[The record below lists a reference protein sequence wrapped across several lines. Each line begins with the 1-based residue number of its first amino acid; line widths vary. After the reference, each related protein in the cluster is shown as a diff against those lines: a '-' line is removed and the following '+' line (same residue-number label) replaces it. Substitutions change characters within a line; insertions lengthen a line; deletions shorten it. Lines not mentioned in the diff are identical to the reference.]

1 MKYSDEKRLFAH
13 LKINDQRRQVI
24 FNSGADDDFFV
35 NLEIGAI
42 PIDQA
47 ITTYLLDDEKEP
59 KYDYVL
65 VLDRQVGST
74 SLRPL
79 ADKKDMSAQWDV
91 SMQSHDSKQGNRQSV
106 TFHDEEDDASTHPR
120 RQTEAE

>member
-35 NLEIGAI
+35 NLELGAL

-47 ITTYLLDDEKEP
+47 ITTYLLDDAKER
-59 KYDYVL
+59 KYDFVL
-65 VLDRQVGST
+65 VLDRQGGST
-74 SLRPL
+74 ILRPL
-79 ADKKDMSAQWDV
+79 ADKKDMSVQLNNA
-91 SMQSHDSKQGNRQSV
+91 SQSHDHKLGSRQSV
-106 TFHDEEDDASTHPR
+106 TFDDDDDD
-120 RQTEAE
+120 